1 MSKSSLRFR
10 LLLLL
15 AVLAVT
21 TVAGLAAARWAAL
34 PWALGAALK
43 AGGATEVSFDVTK
56 VSPWRVEVDDLA
68 FRLDAVRFAAGR
80 TSFER
85 AHWWSPSLGRISV
98 QTARVDLDVDQVA
111 AGKTDTA
118 PANAEPAA
126 PARLPLDGISFDGQ
140 VTVRAGGKLEQMLT
154 VRFDVRP
161 ENSGDWRGEATVIAP
176 GLDLALAASYAPVTA
191 QAEFQTTALHVDLQ
205 PWRAW
210 LEHWAPLP
218 SGPWDFTGKVSGTVK
233 GSYREGKWGGVGGF
247 QLRDARL
254 ANPGLAVTAE
264 GVEADVAAL
273 DLALMQA
280 SGVAVRAKAA
290 NAGSVTMTDLH
301 AELASATAE
310 RVEVS
315 VLSVRTLGGTMQ
327 VEPFVYRFSDPAIE
341 AVVRAEAIRAEQ
353 VLALTQNLPASAT
366 GALSGRLP
374 LRYEG
379 GNLMLG
385 TGWLGLTE
393 GQGFEIQFHAEGLL
407 TAGASPKSANYAV
420 LKQVEDGLLKL
431 KVTELRLDVRPPNAP
446 PNRTAQ
452 LRISGEPVD
461 PRVKAPV
468 TLDLNV
474 NGPIESLL
482 NLGLKGGIKTGTKP

>member
-1 MSKSSLRFR
+1 MPKTSLRFR
-10 LLLLL
+10 LLMLL
-15 AVLAVT
+15 AVLFVT
-21 TVAGLAAARWAAL
+21 AVAGLAAARWAAL
-34 PWALGAALK
+34 PWALGAALR

-68 FRLDAVRFAAGR
+68 FKLDAVRFAAGR

-98 QTARVDLDVDQVA
+98 QTARVDLDVDKLA
-111 AGKTDTA
+111 ASKPD
-118 PANAEPAA
+118 AA
-126 PARLPLDGISFDGQ
+126 PASAAPSAPAKLPLDGLSFDGQ
-140 VTVRAGGKLEQMLT
+140 VTVRAGDKLEQALT

-161 ENSGDWRGEATVIAP
+161 ETSGEWRGEATVTAP
-176 GLDLALAASYAPVTA
+176 GLDLAVAASYAPGTA
-191 QAEFQTTALHVDLQ
+191 QADFQTTALRVDLQ

-210 LEHWAPLP
+210 LEHWTPLP
-218 SGPWDFTGKVSGTVK
+218 AGPWDFAGKVNGTVK
-233 GSYREGKWGGVGGF
+233 GSYRDGKLGGQGEF
-247 QLRDARL
+247 QLREARL
-254 ANPGLAVTAE
+254 ANPALAVTAE

-273 DLALMQA
+273 DLGQMQA
-280 SGVAVRAKAA
+280 SGVAVRAK
-290 NAGSVTMTDLH
+290 SVTAGTVAMSDLN

-310 RVEVS
+310 RVDVS
-315 VLSVRTLGGTMQ
+315 ALSVRALGGTMH
-327 VEPFVYRFSDPAIE
+327 VESFVYRFSDPAIE

-353 VLALTQNLPASAT
+353 VLALTQNLPARAT

-374 LRYEG
+374 LRYASG
-379 GNLMLG
+379 ALQLG
-385 TGWLGLTE
+385 TGWLGLAE
-393 GQGFEIQFHAEGLL
+393 GQSLEIQFQAEGLL

-474 NGPIESLL
+474 NGPLESLL
-482 NLGLKGGIKTGTKP
+482 NLGLKGGVSVGTKP